1 VQAASRA
8 YVLAAAA
15 LAATSAVVALPAAQP
30 SQPSQP
36 PVRSIE
42 TRLVDADSVLN
53 IPVNLFDDILNIP
66 STEVGGFN
74 VLGDSL
80 LFSGDWWVP
89 SATNLWGTDP
99 GDLGHY
105 MGLIDV
111 LIPFQQISGQGQPEV
126 DPTLDASGLEGL
138 AQQIGLLAA
147 AELPVSSSCDAETCF
162 PMTPSTVITG
172 STGFDRD
179 IGFLEAI
186 TGQATNSQGEPFG
199 LFSNW
204 FQVPLSELTS
214 GTYTFGSGDTGIVDP
229 SPNAGDAANPLLNGG
244 VLGEFGFPG
253 TTGTGDT
260 AGDMPWAGD
269 QFTFNL
275 FGPFENFYNSLL
287 ATPATDGVGGTGVE
301 IPTLTAI
308 TQDFQTVAAG
318 LVVAFDP
325 YVEGSPACPAV
336 CDLPAQD
343 TQLALVQDILAWD
356 PSNTTVAQ
364 WVADFPDNNA
374 TTVET
379 EDAVALLQT
388 GQYNLTPDQLA
399 TYDADLTAINP
410 ELPALLTNDGI
421 VTDPN
426 YLAFADGTTTT
437 FDPTYGGYDPIL
449 VWQDLLTLLTNNDWN
464 FSSLENVNTVGF
476 LLDPAQGD
484 PGLFAAA
491 AVPAATA
498 DPSLSTDLSSL
509 DPSLSTDLSTLLAS
523 LGTTVGADT
532 LSQLTAEISAQ
543 LAADLA
549 AVVPQSLLGLF

>member
-15 LAATSAVVALPAAQP
+15 LAATSAVVALPAPQP

-105 MGLIDV
+105 MGLLDV

-162 PMTPSTVITG
+162 PMTPSNVITG

-179 IGFLEAI
+179 IGLFQTI
-186 TGQATNSQGEPFG
+186 SGEDKDFG

-204 FQVPLSELTS
+204 FQVPLSDLTS
-214 GTYTFGSGDTGIVDP
+214 GNYTFGSGDTGIVDP
-229 SPNAGDAANPLLNGG
+229 SPNATTGGG

-253 TTGTGDT
+253 TTGDGTT

-269 QFTFNL
+269 TYTLNL
-275 FGPFENFYNSLL
+275 FGPFENFYDSLL
-287 ATPATDGVGGTGVE
+287 ATPSTSGIDGTG
-301 IPTLTAI
+301 IDLPSLTGI
-308 TQDFQTVAAG
+308 GQSFQTFAAG

-325 YVEGSPACPAV
+325 LVEGSPACPAA
-336 CDLPAQD
+336 CDLPANE

-356 PSNTTVAQ
+356 PTNQDVAT
-364 WVADFPDNNA
+364 WVANYPDNNA
-374 TTVET
+374 TVAE
-379 EDAVALLQT
+379 AQASVALLQT
-388 GQYNLTPDQLA
+388 GDYNLTAAQLA
-399 TYDADLTAINP
+399 EYDADLNAINP
-410 ELPALLTNDGI
+410 ELPYLFTNDGM

-426 YLAFADGTTTT
+426 YVAYSDALENGDPLPA
-437 FDPTYGGYDPIL
+437 FDPTYGGYDPNL
-449 VWQDLLTLLTNNDWN
+449 VGTDLLTLLTNNEWN
-464 FSSLENVNTVGF
+464 FSSLENINTGGF

-484 PGLFAAA
+484 PGLS
-491 AVPAATA
+491 AATA
-498 DPSLSTDLSSL
+498 AAEPAAATDLSSSL
-509 DPSLSTDLSTLLAS
+509 DPSLSTDLTTLLAS